1 MSHHKG
7 GVTVLEV
14 VIVVMLLAVVATI
27 AAPRFGG
34 ETVGGTVE
42 SAAAAEQLASDL
54 RRARLFA
61 LTQGRSLCVVVVN
74 SASGSG
80 YRVTAFDGNNCPET
94 PAVFDPLSGSFEG
107 TLGGVVSISAPPE
120 DFRFRSDGSP
130 SSAASFVLSTSAGSI
145 TVSVASLTGL
155 VAVES

>member
-1 MSHHKG
+1 MSHRKA

-14 VIVVMLLAVVATI
+14 VIVVMLLAIVATI

-34 ETVGGTVE
+34 GTVGGTVE

-61 LTQGRSLCVVVVN
+61 LTQGRSLCVVVFN

-80 YRVTAFDGNNCPET
+80 YRVTAFDGSSCPLT
-94 PAVFDPLSGSFEG
+94 PAVFDPLSGSLEV
-107 TLGGVVSISAPPE
+107 TLGEVSSISVPPAN
-120 DFRFRSDGSP
+120 FRFRSDGSP
-130 SSAASFVLSTSAGSI
+130 SAAASFVLTTSAGSI

-155 VAVES
+155 VAVQS